1 MELRVAAG
9 VSACVILSPE
19 WLTSRM
25 DFANA
30 LQAQVAVNASIN
42 VEALSDHEL
51 VAAARDGDELAFQE
65 VVRRYR
71 TPITNFVY
79 RMLNDYDMAV
89 DLAQE
94 TFVRVYTSIGRY
106 EANYNFSTYIYRI
119 ASNLAISELRRRKR
133 RKMVSFFTVF
143 SGDGEEPVEMDP
155 PDDRPLPEDS
165 LLTSERKRAVSRAI
179 ASLPEKYRSAVV
191 LRDIEGHSYE
201 EIAAIL
207 ELSEGTVKSRINRA
221 RGLLREKLGYLVAEA
236 SQG

>member
-1 MELRVAAG
+1 MEH
-9 VSACVILSPE
+9 
-19 WLTSRM
+19 
-25 DFANA
+25 ANVY
-30 LQAQVAVNASIN
+30 QAQVAVKASVN

-51 VAAARDGDELAFQE
+51 VAAVRDGDELAFGE

-94 TFVRVYTSIGRY
+94 TFVRVYTSVGRY

-119 ASNLAISELRRRKR
+119 ASNLAISELRKR
-133 RKMVSFFTVF
+133 RRRRVVSFFSVCG
-143 SGDGEEPVEMDP
+143 GDGEDAIELDP
-155 PDDRPLPEDS
+155 ADERPLPEDA
-165 LLTSERKRAVSRAI
+165 LLADERTRAVSRAI
-179 ASLPEKYRSAVV
+179 ASLPQKYRAALV
-191 LRDIEGHSYE
+191 LRDIEGHSYD

-221 RGLLREKLGYLVAEA
+221 RGLLRDKLGYLMAAANSE
-236 SQG
+236 Q